1 MKVKLKSF
9 SDNCCYVFSMQ
20 IVEVFFSNLQYAYIY
35 FLQKYCWIF
44 LVYLL
49 VVFREPMWQIYY
61 LIFSVDKKNKSQ
73 TIKCLI
79 LYILHNEAKIKL
91 HGSVL
96 FSSYCIPSLIK
107 LFCNAHALTR
117 WEMESNPPPLRG
129 FCPILKKSW
138 DDPYPKILI
147 LKNKDFFLKSC
158 KIWGLAPTKLKF
170 HLSIFRRIEGRL
182 QPPSPRG
189 PGP

>member
-107 LFCNAHALTR
+107 LFCNAHALTL
-117 WEMESNPPPLRG
+117 WGPVGDGIHPHPNG
-129 FCPILKKSW
+129 FLPHTKKIVRRPIS
-138 DDPYPKILI
+138 
-147 LKNKDFFLKSC
+147 KNSDIQK
-158 KIWGLAPTKLKF
+158 
-170 HLSIFRRIEGRL
+170 
-182 QPPSPRG
+182 
-189 PGP
+189 